1 MIGDGKSSVIT
12 AHARNEE
19 SEDTEYSFVHCM
31 VSGTGNTTFL
41 GWAWMTRPK
50 VVYSYTYMSSVVNP
64 LGWSDDLHPDRD
76 S

>member
-1 MIGDGKSSVIT
+1 MGDEKSLVIT

-19 SEDTEYSFVHCM
+19 SKDTGYSFVHSI
-31 VSGTGNTTFL
+31 VSGTGNITFL
-41 GWAWMTRPK
+41 ERAWMTRPK

-64 LGWSDDLHPDRD
+64 LGRSDDLHPDRD